1 MDNQS
6 EEIREL
12 SNDIVRLQE
21 QVLGLQNTVK
31 NLVTLV
37 EFAPVKMIAYGLA
50 GTILSSV
57 LVAIL
62 AKVLTK

>member
-21 QVLGLQNTVK
+21 QVLSLQNTVK